1 MCIRDRFTWY
11 HELIWKVF
19 KEENSSQTN
28 PNVHCTLILESRSEN
43 FQYCNTEYFRWH
55 TWGYHKI
62 ITLILFIGI
71 LMTIGGFLLPTEVQE
86 GQNGACT
93 SWGLYLVVASSL
105 GLLQASLRGKWER
118 LFFLKR
124 SQCASLKVVT
134 RPPHSTLED
143 FLPFIDDKKNKNA
156 H

>member
-1 MCIRDRFTWY
+1 MTYIKEWFTWY

-71 LMTIGGFLLPTEVQE
+71 LMTIGGFLLPIEVQE

-93 SWGLYLVVASSL
+93 SLGLVLGGCILSWVVA
-105 GLLQASLRGKWER
+105 GFPKRKMKEAI
-118 LFFLKR
+118 FFKKHTG
-124 SQCASLKVVT
+124 SGWG
-134 RPPHSTLED
+134 HSV
-143 FLPFIDDKKNKNA
+143 LP
-156 H
+156 

>member
-1 MCIRDRFTWY
+1 MPYIKEWFTWC
-11 HELIWKVF
+11 HESIWKVF

-43 FQYCNTEYFRWH
+43 FQCCNTEYFRWH
-55 TWGYHKI
+55 TRGYHKI

-105 GLLQASLRGKWER
+105 GLLQASLRGKWKR
-118 LFFLKR
+118 LFFLK
-124 SQCASLKVVT
+124 
-134 RPPHSTLED
+134 STLGQAGVTVC
-143 FLPFIDDKKNKNA
+143 FLKSCHSSSAFKTSYPS
-156 H
+156 